1 MKTSTKIWLWFAL
14 VLCAATTV
22 MNACFGRWP
31 SVIVAIVSLAGLCMV
46 LFAKKKAGFALMCC
60 CYVVS
65 FFVAVLGSLGQPGLL
80 VSIIMSLVGS
90 LLVPVITWLLLRR
103 DWDSLNCGASFPSLF
118 SPHFHTNH
126 SKRAAEY
133 SAALLLW
140 FV

>member
-46 LFAKKKAGFALMCC
+46 LFAKKKAGFTLMCC
-60 CYVVS
+60 CCVVS

-80 VSIIMSLVGS
+80 VSILMSLVGS
-90 LLVPVITWLLLRR
+90 LLVPVITWLFLRKDLPNMR
-103 DWDSLNCGASFPSLF
+103 
-118 SPHFHTNH
+118 
-126 SKRAAEY
+126 
-133 SAALLLW
+133 
-140 FV
+140 